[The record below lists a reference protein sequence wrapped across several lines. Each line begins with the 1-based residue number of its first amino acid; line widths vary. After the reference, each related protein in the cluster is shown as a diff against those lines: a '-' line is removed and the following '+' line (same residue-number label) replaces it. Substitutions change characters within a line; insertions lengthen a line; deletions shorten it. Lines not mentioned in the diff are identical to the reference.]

1 MTDSATAP
9 LSFRRRWTVMV
20 ICAFALFL
28 VGLDTTIVT
37 VGLAEIGSGV
47 DLDAARLPWV
57 VDAYTVVFASLL
69 MTSGAVADRFGRR
82 LVLLTGLSIFAVA
95 SLLCALAGDGAMLIG
110 LRAIQGVGASML
122 SPVALAIVVNVM
134 PTQRERALA
143 IGVWGAMF
151 GVSMA
156 AGPIAGG
163 LLLAAFDWRALFWIN
178 GPVVAVIIVFVA
190 LIVPPSRSPS
200 PRRLDVPGQLLLI
213 ALLATVVGL
222 LIEGN
227 AIGWTSV
234 TALVGYGLA
243 VLLAVVFVVVE
254 NRVRSPL
261 VEPSSFRSPA
271 FAGAILGA
279 VAIFI
284 AFSVTLL
291 LTTSMI
297 QVVEERSAL
306 AAGTAILPMAI
317 ATAVFAPV
325 SGILVGR
332 FGARGPLLLS
342 AGLITAGGVV
352 LLIATQAVL
361 SGGRGVGSAGID
373 PLLLG
378 LALGLIGSGIGFG
391 NAPITNAAVSH
402 LPPDRAGAAGG
413 VASTA
418 RQLGTSIGIAVA
430 GGLIAGVP
438 AAAFMVTA
446 RTGWFVVVACGLAL
460 LVPVIGT
467 LLPSPGPPRRP

>member
-1 MTDSATAP
+1 MTDSAPAP

-47 DLDAARLPWV
+47 GLDAARVPWV

-95 SLLCALAGDGAMLIG
+95 SLLCALAVDGAMLIG

-178 GPVVAVIIVFVA
+178 GPVVAIIIVLVA

-200 PRRLDVPGQLLLI
+200 PRRLDIPGQLLLI

-227 AIGWTSV
+227 VIGWTSV
-234 TALVGYGLA
+234 AALVGYGLA
-243 VLLAVVFVVVE
+243 VLLAVVFVIVE

-271 FAGAILGA
+271 FTGAILGA

-352 LLIATQAVL
+352 LVVATQAVL
-361 SGGRGVGSAGID
+361 SGGRGAGID

-438 AAAFMVTA
+438 ADAFMVTA

-467 LLPSPGPPRRP
+467 LLPNPGPSQRP

>member
-1 MTDSATAP
+1 MTDSAPAP

-47 DLDAARLPWV
+47 GLDAARVPWV

-95 SLLCALAGDGAMLIG
+95 SLLCALAVDGAMLIG

-178 GPVVAVIIVFVA
+178 GPVVAIIIVLVA

-200 PRRLDVPGQLLLI
+200 PRRLDIPGQLLLI

-227 AIGWTSV
+227 VIGWTSV
-234 TALVGYGLA
+234 AALVGYGLA
-243 VLLAVVFVVVE
+243 VLLAVVFVIVE

-261 VEPSSFRSPA
+261 VEPSSFRSSA
-271 FAGAILGA
+271 FTGAILGA

-352 LLIATQAVL
+352 LVVATQAVL
-361 SGGRGVGSAGID
+361 SGGRGAGID

-402 LPPDRAGAAGG
+402 LPPARAGAAGG

-438 AAAFMVTA
+438 ADAFMDTA

-460 LVPVIGT
+460 LVSVIGT
-467 LLPSPGPPRRP
+467 LLPNPGPSRRP